1 MMTKNARQ
9 FAIKEIISDKT
20 VSNQD
25 ELRLELKKE
34 GFTVTQAT
42 LSRDL
47 RELGIG
53 RAMSEEGMRY
63 TIQSASEAQI
73 LRPLVGAEVISIHAN
88 ESVIVVRT
96 LPGCANTVG
105 EFLDTQKNS
114 DIIGTLAG
122 DNTLLVIPQSQ
133 KKTKQLLTFLKDKL
147 IEGK

>member
-1 MMTKNARQ
+1 MMTKHARQ
-9 FAIKEIISDKT
+9 FAIREIVSDKS

-25 ELRLELKKE
+25 ELRLELKKR
-34 GFTVTQAT
+34 GFIVTQAT

-53 RAMSEEGMRY
+53 RGMSEKGMRY
-63 TIQSASEAQI
+63 ALQPASEAQI
-73 LRPLVGAEVISIHAN
+73 LRPLVGAEVVSIHAN

-105 EFLDTQKNS
+105 EFLDTQNES
-114 DIIGTLAG
+114 RHHRNARGGQHTPGYPGIAEENERALNI
-122 DNTLLVIPQSQ
+122 SQ
-133 KKTKQLLTFLKDKL
+133 EQT

>member
-34 GFTVTQAT
+34 GFIVTQAT

-53 RAMSEEGMRY
+53 RAMSEEGMCY
-63 TIQSASEAQI
+63 TLQPASEAQI
-73 LRPLVGAEVISIHAN
+73 LRPLMSAEVISIHAN

-105 EFLDTQKNS
+105 EFLDTQRNP

-122 DNTLLVIPQSQ
+122 DNTLLVVPQSQ